1 MICSCCLGRQKVL
14 GLGNMIKNCLKCGGT
29 GVIDD
34 IETGGSQAP
43 RLEYTKRK
51 RRSPAEMAALR
62 DKESKE

>member
-62 DKESKE
+62 DKESEE